1 MVARE
6 FRGRSVSTEETFSS
20 TTPLMMVKVLM
31 VISLV
36 KGLLMSTLDVS
47 DVFFFKSCN
56 VKMLLYQYPTG

>member
-6 FRGRSVSTEETFSS
+6 FRGRSASTEETFSS

-47 DVFFFKSCN
+47 DVFFSSHA
-56 VKMLLYQYPTG
+56 T

>member
-1 MVARE
+1 
-6 FRGRSVSTEETFSS
+6 
-20 TTPLMMVKVLM
+20 MMVKVLM

-47 DVFFFKSCN
+47 DVFFKSCN